1 MQDQAMKN
9 ILEPEA
15 LERLNRIQFVKPEKY
30 EMIKNTLLQVFLK
43 ETHEWFDLDKN
54 QRKPDNQFIVWN
66 VRAKII

>member
-43 ETHEWFDLDKN
+43 ETHEWFDLD
-54 QRKPDNQFIVWN
+54 
-66 VRAKII
+66 